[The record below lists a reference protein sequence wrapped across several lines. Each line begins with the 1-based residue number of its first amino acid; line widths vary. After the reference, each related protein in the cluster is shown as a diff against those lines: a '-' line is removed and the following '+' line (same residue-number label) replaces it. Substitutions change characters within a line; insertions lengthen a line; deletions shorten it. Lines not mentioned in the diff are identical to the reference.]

1 MEQGTNKLWY
11 TENLDVGSI
20 FCPKKQ
26 SEGEHKKF
34 MRNYKKGE
42 YIYMPGHDADLIY
55 FLSDGRI
62 KIGQFSDHGREI
74 TKAILDSGEL
84 FGELA
89 GYGDQEKRRDFAY
102 AMTPVSLCV
111 MTKEEM
117 NTLMRNNSGVSRYL
131 MNVFA
136 KRIVRME
143 KRLENLVFKDSR
155 TRVIDFLVE
164 LVRDK
169 GQKVGFEWVVRRFL
183 THQEIANLTA
193 TSRQTV
199 TTVLNELKASDLITF
214 DRRRL
219 LVRDLEALKN
229 NLLDQ

>member
-1 MEQGTNKLWY
+1 MKQATDKLWY

-26 SEGEHKKF
+26 KSGEHKKY
-34 MRNYKKGE
+34 MRNYNKGD
-42 YIYMPGHDADLIY
+42 YIYMPGHEASLIY
-55 FLSDGRI
+55 FLNDGRV
-62 KIGQFSDHGREI
+62 KIGQFSDNGREI

-89 GYGDQEKRRDFAY
+89 GHGEEETRRDFAY
-102 AMTPVSLCV
+102 AMTSVSLCIIS
-111 MTKEEM
+111 KEEM
-117 NTLMRNNSGVSRYL
+117 KTLMRNNEGVSRFI
-131 MNVFA
+131 MNIFA

-164 LVRDK
+164 LVEEK
-169 GQKVGFEWVVRRFL
+169 GQRVGFEWVVRRFL

-199 TTVLNELKASDLITF
+199 TTVLNELKTDNLITF

-219 LVRDLEALKN
+219 LVRDLDMLKN
-229 NLLDQ
+229 SLAV